1 MIRAGPVESLS
12 YTRLTSSLRHIPMMA
27 FSFPSLLLPMAK
39 RGSEGA
45 RFVCVRARFW
55 RYLMKARE
63 PLPTVLPLVRTLI
76 RGATLTPGLGLKVAW
91 SRLFERKISVFIAH
105 HPPRVPS
112 RLWEKRPIASR
123 AFSPALPRHRGI
135 ARVAAHHPARAEMTA
150 ETIPSPAPAPESS
163 GAGAP
168 AAAKRVPLTIKV
180 CHAWSNHW
188 SVEHLVHRR
197 VVEVAEDGSD
207 TLASVKDAFAEIEG
221 VPVDMV
227 MFMWMDRPIGRCAGR
242 GASTVARTTTT
253 TTTTTRER
261 AEPRVV
267 RTRINPVV
275 FFFRLS

>member
-39 RGSEGA
+39 RGREGA

-63 PLPTVLPLVRTLI
+63 PLPTVLPFVRTLI

-91 SRLFERKISVFIAH
+91 SRLFERKIIVFIAH

>member
-1 MIRAGPVESLS
+1 M
-12 YTRLTSSLRHIPMMA
+12 
-27 FSFPSLLLPMAK
+27 
-39 RGSEGA
+39 
-45 RFVCVRARFW
+45 
-55 RYLMKARE
+55 
-63 PLPTVLPLVRTLI
+63 
-76 RGATLTPGLGLKVAW
+76 TPGLGLKVAW
-91 SRLFERKISVFIAH
+91 SSCKLLGYLKGKLFVFIAH

-253 TTTTTRER
+253 TTTTTTTRER
-261 AEPRVV
+261 TESRVV
-267 RTRINPVV
+267 RTRIQS
-275 FFFRLS
+275 FFFIRLS

>member
-1 MIRAGPVESLS
+1 M
-12 YTRLTSSLRHIPMMA
+12 
-27 FSFPSLLLPMAK
+27 
-39 RGSEGA
+39 
-45 RFVCVRARFW
+45 
-55 RYLMKARE
+55 
-63 PLPTVLPLVRTLI
+63 
-76 RGATLTPGLGLKVAW
+76 KVAW
-91 SRLFERKISVFIAH
+91 SSCKLLGYLKGKLFVFIAH

-135 ARVAAHHPARAEMTA
+135 ARDAAHHPARAEMTA

-242 GASTVARTTTT
+242 GASTVSGRSLARAMFCRRAWALARTPLSSSWRTT
-253 TTTTTRER
+253 
-261 AEPRVV
+261 
-267 RTRINPVV
+267 
-275 FFFRLS
+275 

>member
-1 MIRAGPVESLS
+1 
-12 YTRLTSSLRHIPMMA
+12 
-27 FSFPSLLLPMAK
+27 
-39 RGSEGA
+39 
-45 RFVCVRARFW
+45 
-55 RYLMKARE
+55 
-63 PLPTVLPLVRTLI
+63 
-76 RGATLTPGLGLKVAW
+76 
-91 SRLFERKISVFIAH
+91 
-105 HPPRVPS
+105 
-112 RLWEKRPIASR
+112 
-123 AFSPALPRHRGI
+123 
-135 ARVAAHHPARAEMTA
+135 MTT

-197 VVEVAEDGSD
+197 VVEIAEDGSD

-253 TTTTTRER
+253 TTTTTTTRER
-261 AEPRVV
+261 TESRVV
-267 RTRINPVV
+267 RTRIQS
-275 FFFRLS
+275 FFFIRLS